1 MKKKYL
7 IIAPTPWELQPILD
21 VFKPYMSLKKH
32 PFTIHM
38 CRDDQVEVNIFASGI
53 GIASTAF
60 AVGYAMQNFHVTE
73 LILLGFG
80 GITSKY
86 QDLLGKMTIAK
97 SDQYL
102 KFGAKTHTGFDDLST
117 KYDLLVDHDNKPP
130 FAFQSHAWMQ
140 KLYQHLHF
148 GTCDELSSCTQDLDF
163 LNQVYPNISV
173 ENMEGAA
180 CAQIA
185 NLYNI
190 PCIQARAITNIIA
203 NRDVESWL
211 INDAK
216 EQIKL
221 FSENLLSHWKT
232 IQ

>member
-38 CRDDQVEVNIFASGI
+38 CRDEQVEVNIYASGM

-60 AVGYAMQNFHVTE
+60 AVGYAMQNFHVSE

-80 GITSKY
+80 GVTKNRKN
-86 QDLLGKMTIAK
+86 LLGKMTIAT
-97 SDQYL
+97 SDRYL
-102 KFGAKTHTGFDDLST
+102 KFGAKTPTGFDDLSI
-117 KYDLLVDHDNKPP
+117 KYDLLSDHDNKPP
-130 FAFQSHAWMQ
+130 FCFHSHAWM
-140 KLYQHLHF
+140 KELYEQLHY
-148 GTCDELSSCTQDLDF
+148 GTCDELSSSNSDISF
-163 LNQVYPNISV
+163 LNDIYPQITV

-190 PCIQARAITNIIA
+190 PCIQARAITNVIA
-203 NRDVESWL
+203 NRDTNSWL
-211 INDAK
+211 MDEAK
-216 EQIKL
+216 IEIAK
-221 FSENLLSHWKT
+221 FSEKLLSHWKT
-232 IQ
+232 IK